1 MADRTCPKCKVV
13 FKFPSMLKIHVKN
26 SFHCLTSSEDIEK
39 YITEH
44 TIPKP
49 VININTE
56 IKCLNCNLTFTQ
68 ISSLTRHNKESK
80 CAKTIKENEKKKT
93 SEEYINQIKSLNPTL
108 AKKIENLFKKEK
120 EKETNRQLINNT
132 TNNINNNT
140 NNITNHTNNTNNIE
154 TQNTFNS
161 IINQTNYNTITIQ
174 HINPFGLEDV
184 RTIPISE
191 MILILN
197 SGVNAGLHIIKV
209 IYNKLEN
216 KNFYKPNLSRPEIAC
231 LNEDFKLTI
240 YKTKEFADALFDRC
254 LSLLHHMLYICKTEI
269 TLNNIRTIY
278 ENIEN
283 IENNMRIEIY
293 DKKLQNIIET
303 EVRNNNLDTKNKI
316 SKYIKDIKEIPNIH
330 NHAKIKLKQTQK
342 LEKYSNDEYKIT
354 IEDKEINDI
363 VGDPKLALGLTHE
376 ELQLDLRINRFED
389 SKFYKYW
396 KNRIIL
402 ESNIINNTNYNDGS
416 KNLGDIIYIEKRK
429 NDIEKMLEII
439 KFRIDN
445 SHNEDYI
452 NLDVGERYSMI
463 SI

>member
-1 MADRTCPKCKVV
+1 
-13 FKFPSMLKIHVKN
+13 
-26 SFHCLTSSEDIEK
+26 
-39 YITEH
+39 
-44 TIPKP
+44 
-49 VININTE
+49 
-56 IKCLNCNLTFTQ
+56 
-68 ISSLTRHNKESK
+68 
-80 CAKTIKENEKKKT
+80 
-93 SEEYINQIKSLNPTL
+93 
-108 AKKIENLFKKEK
+108 
-120 EKETNRQLINNT
+120 
-132 TNNINNNT
+132 
-140 NNITNHTNNTNNIE
+140 
-154 TQNTFNS
+154 
-161 IINQTNYNTITIQ
+161 
-174 HINPFGLEDV
+174 
-184 RTIPISE
+184 

-283 IENNMRIEIY
+283 IENNMRTEIY

-342 LEKYSNDEYKIT
+342 LEKYSNNEYKIT
-354 IEDKEINDI
+354 IGDKEINDI
-363 VGDPKLALGLTHE
+363 IGDPKLALGLTHE
-376 ELQLDLRINRFED
+376 EIQLDLRRNRFED
-389 SKFYKYW
+389 TKFYKYW

-402 ESNIINNTNYNDGS
+402 ENNIINNTNYNDGD
-416 KNLGDIIYIEKRK
+416 KQLGDIIYIEKRK